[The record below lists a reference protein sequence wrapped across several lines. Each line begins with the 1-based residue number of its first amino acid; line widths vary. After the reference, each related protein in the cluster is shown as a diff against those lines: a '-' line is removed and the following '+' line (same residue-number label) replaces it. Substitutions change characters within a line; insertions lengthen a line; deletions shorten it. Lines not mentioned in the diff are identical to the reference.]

1 MKKIILL
8 QILFLFITVQLCKA
22 QADKP
27 KITFKVKIASPR
39 KGCDSGLNFCVVYD
53 IYGFRNVDA
62 NISVEENKI
71 QFQLLRSSMNENLEN
86 ELLQAIRF
94 PIEEGTILPM
104 DICHKIGMRE
114 ETTLKQG
121 FYPIQISDDYITITC
136 AIE

>member
-1 MKKIILL
+1 
-8 QILFLFITVQLCKA
+8 
-22 QADKP
+22 
-27 KITFKVKIASPR
+27 
-39 KGCDSGLNFCVVYD
+39 
-53 IYGFRNVDA
+53 
-62 NISVEENKI
+62 
-71 QFQLLRSSMNENLEN
+71 MNENLEN